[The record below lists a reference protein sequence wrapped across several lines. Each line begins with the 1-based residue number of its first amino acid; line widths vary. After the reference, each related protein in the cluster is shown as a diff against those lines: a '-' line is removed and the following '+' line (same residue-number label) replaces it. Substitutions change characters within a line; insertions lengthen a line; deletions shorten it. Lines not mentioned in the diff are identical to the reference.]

1 MAGAQSRR
9 ATDSSILT
17 LESGHFS
24 SARETLEHLALSVQ
38 QFSEAHGERGDRAGR
53 SIGQFGVKRG
63 RVAWR
68 LGLLFEV
75 RFRDMGVIRS

>member
-38 QFSEAHGERGDRAGR
+38 QFGVAHGERAGR
-53 SIGQFGVKRG
+53 SIGWFGVKRG